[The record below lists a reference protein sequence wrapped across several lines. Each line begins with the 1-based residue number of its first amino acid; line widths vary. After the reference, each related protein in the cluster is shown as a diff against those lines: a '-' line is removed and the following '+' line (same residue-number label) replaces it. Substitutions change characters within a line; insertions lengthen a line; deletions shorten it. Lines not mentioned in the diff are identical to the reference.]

1 MSAEKGLAWFDLG
14 DGRIVKGRAFWFAP
28 DLPDNW
34 EGREH
39 LVKLERFE
47 KDEIGL
53 ADWVDEQIL
62 NQEQGELR
70 RSERGAKP
78 APMSV
83 RTDVRTEALT
93 APAKEKPAELP
104 VPEGPFKLDLTQRG
118 RPRGMVRAF
127 AAPAPRPAVDEKGP
141 QDKKEAPA
149 KGGPPGKPRG

>member
-70 RSERGAKP
+70 RSKERGPKAP
-78 APMSV
+78 PMSV
-83 RTDVRTEALT
+83 RTETAAA
-93 APAKEKPAELP
+93 APAIAAKDKPAELP
-104 VPEGPFKLDLTQRG
+104 APDGPFKLDLSQRG

-127 AAPAPRPAVDEKGP
+127 PVPGAKPAPDEKP
-141 QDKKEAPA
+141 VKDAADKK
-149 KGGPPGKPRG
+149 PGEGKK